1 MKISKLTVAAIIAG
15 SMTMT
20 SCGIATGGQTL
31 GAAGDIL
38 GSVIGSATNV
48 NTIGNIIGSVLG
60 MDKPSVNDLYGTW
73 SYYEPGIAFTSSNTL
88 ARAGGEVAAGS
99 IREKLSGSYSKFG
112 IKGTNTQLQFK
123 NDKTFTGSIAGRSL
137 SGTWTYDESQQK
149 ITLKT
154 LLFSIPLYA
163 TRTTSG
169 MSFTME
175 SKKLLTALQTVGKLT
190 GNNTIATISELSK
203 NYEGVRIGF
212 GMKR

>member
-1 MKISKLTVAAIIAG
+1 MVEIA
-15 SMTMT
+15 
-20 SCGIATGGQTL
+20 
-31 GAAGDIL
+31 
-38 GSVIGSATNV
+38 
-48 NTIGNIIGSVLG
+48 
-60 MDKPSVNDLYGTW
+60 DLYEVE
-73 SYYEPGIAFTSSNTL
+73 SILHKFLFFFQAEDGIRDIGVTGVQTSAL
-88 ARAGGEVAAGS
+88 P
-99 IREKLSGSYSKFG
+99 IY
-112 IKGTNTQLQFK
+112 
-123 NDKTFTGSIAGRSL
+123 KTFTGSIAGRSL